1 MQRAELINLD
11 TSNTNIVE
19 QLRMVTRFPWRV
31 DEEMRDGVINAVKEC
46 LQGPP
51 SLRLAAAGLA
61 VKMTQVNAS
70 VQKGIATDQ
79 VQRHLSFDKKDDVQ
93 AAKFAA
99 LESMSD
105 EELLVLENLANRA
118 GGSIVVGE

>member
-1 MQRAELINLD
+1 
-11 TSNTNIVE
+11 
-19 QLRMVTRFPWRV
+19 MVTRFPWRV
-31 DEEMRDGVINAVKEC
+31 DEEMRDEALDAVRTCLNAES
-46 LQGPP
+46 P
-51 SLRLAAAGLA
+51 SLRLAAAALA

-70 VQKGIATDQ
+70 VQKGIASDQ